1 MVQYAWIITN
11 GAKSGICELVGYAIA
26 EHRLTN
32 KKENITALA
41 IAKWGAV
48 KQDTY
53 HPLRK
58 LILEE
63 NLSINEVLAK
73 LIGDY
78 MEPLDE
84 VDDIDCFYIPMRNN
98 QIETISVNEQRD
110 RISVD
115 PVERTIRDLFL
126 WSVIMLR
133 KEMCLVLIGHL
144 SARIC
149 ASLIASKIFKKCA
162 QKYANT
168 INIKTRL
175 LGDANLF
182 EKYAMKKLESC
193 YDYDPVMACGLII
206 REIHLFG
213 NVTCLQVAV
222 AAENINFMGQPCC
235 NQVLNNIWLN
245 QLQPNYRDSRLYPT
259 YITIS
264 VFTLG
269 LLAPLLLQY
278 RSNNLLEASTKDLEI
293 VLAYDLQLW
302 FIKSFN
308 FVYTI
313 KFLGPKIV
321 MLGRMLQAMAFF
333 VCVLFITIVAY
344 GVTSRAMVYYGTFDF
359 DGRQI
364 LMNVIYPQYFFIYG
378 YFGNELTNLDAIIA
392 NNTTANVP
400 ATNGTV
406 ASAIATYVLF
416 AFHILFVNIL
426 LINLLIAMFK

>member
-78 MEPLDE
+78 MGPLDE

-278 RSNNLLEASTKDLEI
+278 RSNNLLEASTKDLE
-293 VLAYDLQLW
+293 
-302 FIKSFN
+302 
-308 FVYTI
+308 
-313 KFLGPKIV
+313 
-321 MLGRMLQAMAFF
+321 
-333 VCVLFITIVAY
+333 
-344 GVTSRAMVYYGTFDF
+344 
-359 DGRQI
+359 
-364 LMNVIYPQYFFIYG
+364 
-378 YFGNELTNLDAIIA
+378 
-392 NNTTANVP
+392 
-400 ATNGTV
+400 
-406 ASAIATYVLF
+406 
-416 AFHILFVNIL
+416 
-426 LINLLIAMFK
+426 

>member
-1 MVQYAWIITN
+1 
-11 GAKSGICELVGYAIA
+11 
-26 EHRLTN
+26 
-32 KKENITALA
+32 
-41 IAKWGAV
+41 
-48 KQDTY
+48 
-53 HPLRK
+53 
-58 LILEE
+58 
-63 NLSINEVLAK
+63 
-73 LIGDY
+73 
-78 MEPLDE
+78 
-84 VDDIDCFYIPMRNN
+84 MRNN
-98 QIETISVNEQRD
+98 QVETISANEQRD

-213 NVTCLQVAV
+213 NVTCLQ
-222 AAENINFMGQPCC
+222 
-235 NQVLNNIWLN
+235 
-245 QLQPNYRDSRLYPT
+245 
-259 YITIS
+259 
-264 VFTLG
+264 
-269 LLAPLLLQY
+269 
-278 RSNNLLEASTKDLEI
+278 
-293 VLAYDLQLW
+293 
-302 FIKSFN
+302 
-308 FVYTI
+308 
-313 KFLGPKIV
+313 
-321 MLGRMLQAMAFF
+321 LQAMAFF

-378 YFGNELTNLDAIIA
+378 YFGNELTNLDAIVA

>member
-1 MVQYAWIITN
+1 MNVLNQIKTWNDPNRSLQQSPDDYNIDPEGQCLYIRYDIDTSPALIKRFLFECWQMKKPNVLISLIGGAKLFKSKDRIEIDFISGIIQLAAQANAWIITN

-98 QIETISVNEQRD
+98 QVETISANEQRD

-213 NVTCLQVAV
+213 NVTCLQ
-222 AAENINFMGQPCC
+222 
-235 NQVLNNIWLN
+235 
-245 QLQPNYRDSRLYPT
+245 
-259 YITIS
+259 
-264 VFTLG
+264 
-269 LLAPLLLQY
+269 
-278 RSNNLLEASTKDLEI
+278 
-293 VLAYDLQLW
+293 
-302 FIKSFN
+302 
-308 FVYTI
+308 
-313 KFLGPKIV
+313 
-321 MLGRMLQAMAFF
+321 LQAMAFF

-378 YFGNELTNLDAIIA
+378 YFGNELTNLDAIVA